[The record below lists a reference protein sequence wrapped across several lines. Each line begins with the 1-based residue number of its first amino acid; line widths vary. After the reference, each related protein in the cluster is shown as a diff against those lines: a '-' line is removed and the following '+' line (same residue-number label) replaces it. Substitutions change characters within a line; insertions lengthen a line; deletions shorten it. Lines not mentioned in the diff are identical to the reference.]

1 MSEAKKLWSNPVAVQ
16 SIINDVLASIGTMA
30 QILIEGEDYNPYYSS
45 GKYAG
50 EHKLKVYIERRIPVW
65 RGINAILNIADD
77 NHYYK
82 LGDNMISVIPVK
94 DIANWIKE

>member
-1 MSEAKKLWSNPVAVQ
+1 M
-16 SIINDVLASIGTMA
+16 GTMA
-30 QILIEGEDYNPYYSS
+30 QILIEGEDYDPYYHS

-65 RGINAILNIADD
+65 RGINAILNIGHD

-82 LGDNMISVIPVK
+82 LGDNMISIIPVK
-94 DIANWIKE
+94 DIATWIKE